1 MTTLR
6 HPIRSLLAVAVG
18 SALALAAPLAA
29 AAGAAELKLHCAG
42 KGAHNK
48 DSAGTVLCAADPG
61 RPRNVAGTVRN
72 DAGQPV
78 AGKLTV
84 TYSSWTPATSGS
96 GYTVKPYATRE
107 VTAKADG
114 SFLVPSNTKTRE
126 TIRIDLAADPTLG
139 IAAGAHAEA
148 QVSRR
153 LVAKV
158 KKLGGGHVKVT
169 IKGTK
174 VRPLKLY
181 VLDPSGYPLSGV
193 KPRKANRAGS
203 ATFDLGSRRGK
214 FTTYVDAGVYG
225 DLFWYQ
231 SRPSFRL

>member
-6 HPIRSLLAVAVG
+6 RPLRCLLAVAVG
-18 SALALAAPLAA
+18 SALALGAPLAA

-42 KGAHNK
+42 KGARNK

-61 RPRNVAGTVRN
+61 RSRSVAGTVRN

-107 VTAKADG
+107 LTADADG
-114 SFLVPSNTKTRE
+114 SFSVPSNTKTRE
-126 TIRIDLAADPTLG
+126 SIRIDLAADPTLG
-139 IAAGAHAEA
+139 IVAGVRAEA

-153 LVAKV
+153 LVTKI
-158 KKLGGGHVKVT
+158 KKLGGGRVKLT

-181 VLDPSGYPLSGV
+181 VLDPSGYPLPGV
-193 KPRKANRAGS
+193 KAKQANRAGS
-203 ATFDLGSRRGK
+203 ATFNLGSRRGK

-231 SRPSFRL
+231 SRPGFRL